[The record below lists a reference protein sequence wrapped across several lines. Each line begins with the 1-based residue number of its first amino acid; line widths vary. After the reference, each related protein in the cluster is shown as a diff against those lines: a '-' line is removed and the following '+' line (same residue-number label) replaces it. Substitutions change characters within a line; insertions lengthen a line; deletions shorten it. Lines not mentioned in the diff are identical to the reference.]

1 MTDTTAKDVL
11 AITHMPAYDPH
22 PAANSQFTDRLP
34 AYAPADQ
41 GGFYHFGPVRIGD
54 DGDLQY
60 TVEPALAS
68 ITVRGP
74 KDPIAK
80 GDHLTLTAD
89 GDQVAGDNIA
99 PLTVPVADPASH
111 VWSSADPRIASVDPS
126 TGALTAHRPGSV
138 TVSVTSGGVTGG
150 TRVVV
155 RSPADRRGGCPA
167 RPDTPLPR
175 RERAALR

>member
-41 GGFYHFGPVRIGD
+41 GGFYHFGLVRMGD

-155 RSPADRRGGCPA
+155 R
-167 RPDTPLPR
+167 
-175 RERAALR
+175 